1 MGSNTNIT
9 GKEPIME
16 TILILALSIVV
27 IGLLSGS
34 PSHAPQPPI
43 LIIQAEPIEAPAR
56 GKGCLTWIFVGLL
69 VIVVLG
75 MVPW

>member
-1 MGSNTNIT
+1 
-9 GKEPIME
+9 ME
-16 TILILALSIVV
+16 TLLIVALSIVV

-43 LIIQAEPIEAPAR
+43 LIIQAEPTEAPAR

-69 VIVVLG
+69 VVIALG
-75 MVPW
+75 SLPL